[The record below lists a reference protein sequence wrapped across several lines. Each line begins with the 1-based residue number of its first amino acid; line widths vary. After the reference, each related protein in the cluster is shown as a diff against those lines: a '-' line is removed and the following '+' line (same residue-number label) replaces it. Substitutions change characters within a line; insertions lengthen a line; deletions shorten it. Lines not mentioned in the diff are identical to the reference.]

1 MQWDCLAH
9 AFLYYGSTKDVS
21 NSIGTIHNSNFTY
34 HFTNLFIHDV
44 HVPKIVRDVICTS
57 LVMAIFWPQLLIQ
70 PRHLPVSCGSRCA
83 ISIWSGYR
91 KFVVIAADA
100 EETWSLEWTRGDG
113 DVGEFLRVHEK
124 RMGDGD
130 EWWVMRDFRAN
141 YWNLRSVHTGA

>member
-1 MQWDCLAH
+1 MPWDCLAHAH

-57 LVMAIFWPQLLIQ
+57 LEMEIFLPQLLIQ
-70 PRHLPVSCGSRCA
+70 PPHLSVSRGSRCA
-83 ISIWSGYR
+83 ISIWSGYC

-113 DVGEFLRVHEK
+113 DGWIFVCAWEK
-124 RMGDGD
+124 DGWW
-130 EWWVMRDFRAN
+130 WWVMRDFRAI
-141 YWNLRSVHTGA
+141 YWNLQRVHTGA